1 MMGNNLWKARQG
13 YCLGDRSQSWVAVPV
28 LSFTQPARILLPCS
42 TWRIFVSANSNSLG
56 FYSFTSSFTSCFFIS
71 FSCVSVIKEL
81 VSLTILGYI
90 HSWGAPKGSQV
101 AIYFVDFLSRLACWV
116 TCLQLFHYQ
125 NFCTR
130 KLRVCIAEM
139 SRCPEA
145 DYYNTQAISFKRI
158 SRTLHWIS
166 HHFCKQTKT
175 KTIYTFMRYI
185 LIILDISHKYK
196 YVDT

>member
-1 MMGNNLWKARQG
+1 MMGNNLCKARQG

-56 FYSFTSSFTSCFFIS
+56 FYSFTPLVLFFIS
-71 FSCVSVIKEL
+71 FFCLSIIQEL
-81 VSLTILGYI
+81 VSFTFIGKI
-90 HSWGAPKGSQV
+90 HSWGVPKGSQV

-116 TCLQLFHYQ
+116 TCLSATIPLSKFG
-125 NFCTR
+125 TR
-130 KLRVCIAEM
+130 GLQVCISEM
-139 SRCPEA
+139 SRCPDA
-145 DYYNTQAISFKRI
+145 HYSNTQAISFKRI

-175 KTIYTFMRYI
+175 KTIYTLVRYI
-185 LIILDISHKYK
+185 
-196 YVDT
+196 